1 MITRCRNCAN
11 QLVFDPGTQKLVC
24 DRCGSSFKPEDFN
37 ISGDDPV
44 WDKKP
49 TSMNEILGT
58 DSKEYMDCYVYTCS
72 SCGGEVIINGKEV
85 STKCI
90 YCGNSTVVFSRIARR
105 RKPAY
110 ILPFKQSRE
119 TALEYIRD
127 ELKHGFFVP
136 KQIKHFK
143 AEDVRGIYI
152 PYWLVNCEH
161 HGAAVVKHKSYAGEL
176 YSSYYGKTGKMKVAN
191 LPIEASKMLT
201 DDSSVR
207 LEPFGLQALKPF
219 DEDYLLG
226 FYSDIPDITYGELK
240 NAVQKRADALFNEAA
255 MDSKSDEGPSL
266 KEIYDERHSTAI
278 DYQSLRCAMLP
289 AWFITYDYEGKHN
302 IILVNGQT
310 GKVVGGIPWNKK
322 KFISLLLAS
331 GILLSGIIYFSKVW
345 MFFINHVLAIPICGV
360 IITLLSIGIATIR
373 KMSKSLDL
381 TQSGSMFNFVKKR
394 QG

>member
-24 DRCGSSFKPEDFN
+24 DRCGCSFKPEDFN
-37 ISGDDPV
+37 ISADDPV
-44 WDKKP
+44 WDKQP
-49 TSMNEILGT
+49 VSMNDVLGT

-119 TALEYIRD
+119 TALEYVRD

-136 KQIKHFK
+136 KQLKHFK

-152 PYWLVNCEH
+152 PYWLVNCKH

-176 YSSYYGKTGKMKVAN
+176 YSTYYGKTGKMNIVN
-191 LPIEASKMLT
+191 LPIEASKMFT

-255 MDSKSDEGPSL
+255 MDSEKESL
-266 KEIYDERHSTAI
+266 SENEIFDERHSTAI
-278 DYQSLRCAMLP
+278 DYQSLRCVMLP

-302 IILVNGQT
+302 TILVNGQT
-310 GKVVGGIPWNKK
+310 GKVIGGIPWNKK
-322 KFISLLLAS
+322 WFILLFLAT
-331 GILLSGIIYFSKVW
+331 GILLSGISYFLKLWALLIYP
-345 MFFINHVLAIPICGV
+345 VLGIILCAV
-360 IITLLSIGIATIR
+360 VITLLSIGIATLR
-373 KMSKSLDL
+373 KICKSLEL

>member
-105 RKPAY
+105 RKPTY

-136 KQIKHFK
+136 KQLKHFK

-152 PYWLVNCEH
+152 PYWLVNCKH
-161 HGAAVVKHKSYAGEL
+161 HGAAVVFYREPYGKNTPCFTC
-176 YSSYYGKTGKMKVAN
+176 GKTGKMKIINYPV
-191 LPIEASKMLT
+191 EASKILPNE
-201 DDSSVR
+201 SSCR
-207 LEPFGLQALKPF
+207 LEPYGLQALKPF

-240 NAVQKRADALFNEAA
+240 TAVLKRADSLFNAA
-255 MDSKSDEGPSL
+255 IMDSID
-266 KEIYDERHSTAI
+266 EIYEKTITNERHSTAI

-289 AWFITYDYEGKHN
+289 AWFVTYDYEGKHN
-302 IILVNGQT
+302 TILVNGQT
-310 GKVVGGIPWNKK
+310 GKVVGGIPWDKK
-322 KFISLLLAS
+322 RFISLLFAAGL
-331 GILLSGIIYFSKVW
+331 LLSGLSY
-345 MFFINHVLAIPICGV
+345 L
-360 IITLLSIGIATIR
+360 LLSYLGDMYLLVVPPTAVFFAVFLLPLGIATLR
-373 KMSKSLDL
+373 KVSRSVKL
-381 TQSGSMFNFVKKR
+381 TQAGSIFNFVKKR